1 MKALYAF
8 GLLILIAFL
17 GSRFIFRRARRL
29 TLVYYFFYS
38 GMIYILLGLFLGG
51 SGLDI
56 LSPQVLR
63 GLLPLVA
70 FGLGW
75 VGFLFGFQL
84 EIRYLKRFQ
93 KSFQYLSLL
102 QTLFVLI
109 LTVGLMNWFLR
120 RFFPEQSNYFLYG
133 MAVAF
138 GLLLTLNSPSLIN
151 AISVAIPSRGKYC
164 YLARFLVSVSGFWGI
179 FGLALLSSFWHT
191 PFFKT
196 HLFLKASMLFTAATL
211 LSIVM
216 GYLFHFLSKKRI
228 CEQDLLVYM
237 LGLVFF
243 VSGAA
248 FTFNFPP
255 LYTGMVMGVV
265 FSNLTRKHERIYPLL
280 LSTEKPLYI
289 IFLILVGAL
298 WKFHLDGG
306 VILLAFIL
314 VVLRLIAYA
323 LPLPVFQQILRFPM
337 RLPELFGLCFLST
350 GGIGIAFAVSINLGF
365 LLPLTDEFL
374 SIAML
379 SIVAGELLGPWA
391 MRHSLKRIE
400 KEK

>member
-17 GSRFIFRRARRL
+17 GSRFIFRRSRRF
-29 TLVYYFFYS
+29 TLVYYLFYS

-151 AISVAIPSRGKYC
+151 AVSGTLPSRGKYC
-164 YLARFLVSVSGFWGI
+164 YLIRFLVSISGFWGI

-196 HLFLKASMLFTAATL
+196 HLFLKASLLFAAATL
-211 LSIVM
+211 LSIIM
-216 GYLFHFLSKKRI
+216 GYLFHILSKKKI
-228 CEQDLLVYM
+228 GEQDLLVYM

-248 FTFNFPP
+248 FTFNFSP
-255 LYTGMVMGVV
+255 LYTGMVMGII
-265 FSNLTRKHERIYPLL
+265 FSNLTRKHEKIYPLL

-298 WKFHLDGG
+298 WKFHLDGK
-306 VILLAFIL
+306 IFLLAFVL
-314 VVLRLIAYA
+314 VVLRLAAYS
-323 LPLPVFQQILRFPM
+323 LPLPVFQQVLRFPI

-350 GGIGIAFAVSINLGF
+350 GGIGIAFAVSIKLGF

-379 SIVAGELLGPWA
+379 SILAGEMLGPWA
-391 MRHSLKRIE
+391 IRHSLKRIE